1 MGQKQA
7 KNNKKAKI
15 SIIDTKKEIKNN
27 NNTDHLLIVSN
38 HKRICDLN
46 ELKKDINFLFIG
58 NEDEKC
64 KYLEIINKNKSNNEI
79 ELIEKI
85 VLKKLGLILKC

>member
-15 SIIDTKKEIKNN
+15 STIINNKIETKKEIKNN
-27 NNTDHLLIVSN
+27 TEHLLIVSD

-46 ELKKDINFLFIG
+46 ELKKDVNFLFIG

-64 KYLEIINKNKSNNEI
+64 KYLEITYII
-79 ELIEKI
+79 
-85 VLKKLGLILKC
+85 